1 MKKSFGVN
9 EFQNTLI
16 DSVRIICK
24 EQQLNFDGDK
34 DRGEA
39 FSIWCIQLLKEINN
53 LEDDSDDILMG
64 GSSDLKILKL
74 D

>member
-39 FSIWCIQLLKEINN
+39 FSMIKNFETRLKLMNNKEIKEYCIN
-53 LEDDSDDILMG
+53 
-64 GSSDLKILKL
+64 
-74 D
+74 